1 MSKYK
6 KRNKIKADRKVK
18 RNELNR
24 GIIKKEREVKEV
36 EEGVEEEYIKPEYTS
51 VILDMIKKDGYYF
64 DFVKTIG
71 ALAFAGRDIEDI
83 VMVLKAKYAS
93 YCGSL
98 CVRTFNKWVK
108 YYPDISKAVMLNRDL
123 CLGELVYMG
132 MQKAEKS
139 IDNPK
144 DDSIFKMMD
153 RLDNGMINPRKRI
166 NEKESLE
173 GNKIDTK
180 ELRDEKES
188 LDDITQQTYNTL
200 NRIKAEASRFG
211 GLENIEVNE
220 GDEDYE
226 D

>member
-24 GIIKKEREVKEV
+24 GIIKKEREDKEV
-36 EEGVEEEYIKPEYTS
+36 EDVVEEEYIKPEYTS

-98 CVRTFNKWVK
+98 CIRTFNKWVK

-153 RLDNGMINPRKRI
+153 RLDNGMINPKKRI
-166 NEKESLE
+166 NESKES
-173 GNKIDTK
+173 NTID
-180 ELRDEKES
+180 DKES

>member
-18 RNELNR
+18 RNELNIE
-24 GIIKKEREVKEV
+24 IIKKEREEKEV
-36 EEGVEEEYIKPEYTS
+36 EEVEEEEYIKPEYTS
-51 VILDMIKKDGYYF
+51 VILDAIKKDGYYF

-71 ALAFAGRDIEDI
+71 ALSFAGRDIEDI

-98 CVRTFNKWVK
+98 CVRTFNKWIK

-153 RLDNGMINPRKRI
+153 RLDNGMINPKKRI
-166 NEKESLE
+166 TESKERIEERERIEETESLE
-173 GNKIDTK
+173 G
-180 ELRDEKES
+180 
-188 LDDITQQTYNTL
+188 ITQQTYNTL

-211 GLENIEVNE
+211 GLENIEINE

>member
-153 RLDNGMINPRKRI
+153 RLDNGMINPKKRI
-166 NEKESLE
+166 TESKESNTIE
-173 GNKIDTK
+173 D
-180 ELRDEKES
+180 KES

>member
-24 GIIKKEREVKEV
+24 GIIKKEREAKEV
-36 EEGVEEEYIKPEYTS
+36 EDVVEEEYIKPEYTS
-51 VILDMIKKDGYYF
+51 VILDAIKKDGYYF

-139 IDNPK
+139 INNPK

-153 RLDNGMINPRKRI
+153 RLDNGMINPKKRI
-166 NEKESLE
+166 TEEKESTTIDDKERLE
-173 GNKIDTK
+173 
-180 ELRDEKES
+180 
-188 LDDITQQTYNTL
+188 DITQQTYNTL